1 MIKYYLQKQEI
12 YHMTEEELSQHLQDQ
27 IGRLQQLQTQLQMIT
42 QQRQQVESRL
52 KEIEEA
58 LEELNKTKEKTPIYK
73 SVGSILIKTEG
84 KEDVVKELKTNKES
98 LDLRKNTLQKQEGR
112 TREKLSELQSKV
124 QNALNV
130 SSNPNV

>member
-1 MIKYYLQKQEI
+1 MA
-12 YHMTEEELSQHLQDQ
+12 EEELSQHLQDQ

-42 QQRQQVESRL
+42 QQRQQVETRS

-73 SVGSILIKTEG
+73 SVGSILIKTDG

-98 LDLRKNTLQKQEGR
+98 IDLRKNTLQKQEGR
-112 TREKLSELQSKV
+112 TREKISELQSKV

-130 SSNPNV
+130 SSDSNV